1 MNWHRKRPAVFSGFT
16 RAVSQLLWPHK
27 GREEWFSLGEN
38 HERRRGS
45 PDFLR
50 AALNGGND
58 VRLSLRKAA
67 CRSMAPPSFTGN
79 PGSVYTN
86 CETALTEDLH
96 CQPAVMGE

>member
-58 VRLSLRKAA
+58 VRLSLRKGAHAA
-67 CRSMAPPSFTGN
+67 SSN
-79 PGSVYTN
+79 
-86 CETALTEDLH
+86 
-96 CQPAVMGE
+96 AVRQEIRESQRAFRGFLPRKTTPREP